1 MPWPQAGRFGRN
13 PIKERGPLLTCGLVD
28 EQRRPTKKEIVMK
41 KGISFED
48 HVKCGEIV
56 KRIRC
61 DVFELINLMSGGYAL
76 NSRLSKRLWRMRN
89 DIDFVKSEAE
99 NAMFREH
106 PTQANINIYY
116 GE

>member
-1 MPWPQAGRFGRN
+1 
-13 PIKERGPLLTCGLVD
+13 
-28 EQRRPTKKEIVMK
+28 MK
-41 KGISFED
+41 KGIPFED

-61 DVFELINLMSGGYAL
+61 DMLELINLMSGGYTV
-76 NSRLSKRLWRMRN
+76 NSKLGKRLWRMRD
-89 DIDFVKSEAE
+89 DIDFIKSEAE

-106 PTQANINIYY
+106 PTQASIKIYY